1 MSEEKKWVK
10 EADKYKDPNATFSDK
25 LSNFWYY
32 HKYHVIIAVVAVAV
46 LIYLSTSLV
55 MKEKYDYEIICVLQ
69 NPVITREN
77 GDYLSDGSGEKTYI
91 YEEDSDYLKRYL
103 ESVGDDLNGDGK
115 VTVSINYI
123 NIEENRETAT
133 EIQKHKEQILTAL
146 RTGECMI
153 LLGDKTGFDFLSE
166 ADALEDLSSLT
177 PVPLAYDGKALLLN
191 DRLGE
196 KIGRGDE
203 DIPIYIG
210 LRVFNGTLAQMS
222 DQKKEDFAN
231 AEKLIENILS

>member
-77 GDYLSDGSGEKTYI
+77 GDYLSDGSDEKTYI

-115 VTVSINYI
+115 VTVSISYI
-123 NIEENRETAT
+123 NIEGNRETAT

-177 PVPLAYDGKALLLN
+177 RVPLAYDGKALLLN

>member
-77 GDYLSDGSGEKTYI
+77 GDYLSDGSEEKTYI

-115 VTVSINYI
+115 VTVSISYI
-123 NIEENRETAT
+123 NIEGSRETAT

-177 PVPLAYDGKALLLN
+177 SLPLAYDGKALLLN

>member
-77 GDYLSDGSGEKTYI
+77 GDYLSDGSDEKTYI

-115 VTVSINYI
+115 VTVSISYI
-123 NIEENRETAT
+123 NIEGNRETAT

-177 PVPLAYDGKALLLN
+177 SLPLAYDGKALLLN

>member
-115 VTVSINYI
+115 VTVSISI
-123 NIEENRETAT
+123 LRET
-133 EIQKHKEQILTAL
+133 ERPQPKF
-146 RTGECMI
+146 R
-153 LLGDKTGFDFLSE
+153 
-166 ADALEDLSSLT
+166 
-177 PVPLAYDGKALLLN
+177 
-191 DRLGE
+191 
-196 KIGRGDE
+196 
-203 DIPIYIG
+203 
-210 LRVFNGTLAQMS
+210 
-222 DQKKEDFAN
+222 
-231 AEKLIENILS
+231 NIKNRF